1 MVVSASQI
9 PDRFIALNLSF
20 CAQTNA
26 RLGAYAGLQNTW
38 NQTSNAGGTIQLAC
52 DYTMAISNPPAE
64 DKDKLG
70 PSVAAI
76 GYEFGD
82 EQGRYEAWLDG
93 NMPDWKAQPFAFW
106 NAKIEAQTNVTTS
119 STGGSGSA
127 MSNGSTTTTSNGT
140 NTLSSNGAQGRS
152 EISFAALTLLAAT
165 GLTMLERL
173 YSA

>member
-52 DYTMAISNPPAE
+52 EYTMAISDPPAE

-76 GYEFGD
+76 GYELGD
-82 EQGRYEAWLDG
+82 EQGEYQAWLDG
-93 NMPDWKAQPFAFW
+93 NMPGWKAQPFAFW
-106 NAKIEAQTNVTTS
+106 NGKVEDQTNATTS
-119 STGGSGSA
+119 SAGGSGSTII
-127 MSNGSTTTTSNGT
+127 NGSTTTTSNGT
-140 NTLSSNGAQGRS
+140 NALKVNDAQRRL
-152 EISFAALTLLAAT
+152 EVSFAALTLLTAT
-165 GLTMLERL
+165 GLTMV
-173 YSA
+173 